1 MWGLHV
7 SQSQSIMTVLQRIK
21 CLCVIGWVVHVLL
34 AWCVSV
40 CVCVCSLASTGLAA
54 ACVAFNFTVHVGYP
68 LTEAQ
73 TYDKYMQ
80 ITNITTWFWTS
91 VLCHLLLYLSCTS
104 GVIMLSINVYMSHIG
119 MTRQFVCRFGLCDGR
134 WYHKLFLSFRWIFVR
149 FVLGRLASLYDGI
162 FRTSMI

>member
-104 GVIMLSINVYMSHIG
+104 GVIMLSIRAPLIWRKNIG
-119 MTRQFVCRFGLCDGR
+119 ILEVFNSIGKFPMKPFETKD
-134 WYHKLFLSFRWIFVR
+134 
-149 FVLGRLASLYDGI
+149 
-162 FRTSMI
+162 